1 MRLFTHQQANEALAS
16 VRPRVERLVEARRR
30 LVELAGRLERVRTKV
45 TGNGGGLHPARV
57 RELGDSLAEAATHV
71 DELVDELGS
80 LGVQVKDLDRG
91 LIDFPAKHPGD
102 GSIVLL
108 CWHLGEDEVAFWH
121 GVEEGFA
128 GRKPLPF

>member
-1 MRLFTHQQANEALAS
+1 MKLFTHQEANEVLAS

-30 LVELAGRLERVRTKV
+30 LAHLADRLERVRTKM
-45 TGNGGGLHPARV
+45 TGNGGGLQPARV
-57 RELGDSLAEAATHV
+57 RELGDSLAEAATRV
-71 DELVDELGS
+71 DELVDELGL

-91 LIDFPAKHPGD
+91 LIDFPAKHPDD

-108 CWHLGEDEVAFWH
+108 CWELGEGEVAFWH
-121 GVEEGFA
+121 GVDEGFA